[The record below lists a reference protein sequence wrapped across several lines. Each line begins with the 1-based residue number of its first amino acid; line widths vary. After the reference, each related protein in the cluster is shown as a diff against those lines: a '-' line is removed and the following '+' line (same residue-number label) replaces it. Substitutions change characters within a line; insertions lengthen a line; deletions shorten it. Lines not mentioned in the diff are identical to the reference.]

1 MFEGVGAG
9 FCLLL
14 VIFVSSVASSQLRA
28 FRADEAVSR
37 HYAGKSVTS
46 LGSLRPAS
54 GPGMRWQGDCVM
66 LGQGS
71 LAR

>member
-1 MFEGVGAG
+1 MFEGAGAG
-9 FCLLL
+9 FCPLL
-14 VIFVSSVASSQLRA
+14 VIFGSSIASSQLRA

-37 HYAGKSVTS
+37 HHPGKSVTS
-46 LGSLRPAS
+46 LGSLRPAN

-66 LGQGS
+66 LGQDW